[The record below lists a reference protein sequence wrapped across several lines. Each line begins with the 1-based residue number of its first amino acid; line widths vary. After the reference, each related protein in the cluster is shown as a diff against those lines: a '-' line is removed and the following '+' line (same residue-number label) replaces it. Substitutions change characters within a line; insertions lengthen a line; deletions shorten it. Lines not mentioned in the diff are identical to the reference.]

1 MDLDSDEP
9 PESFLCPITST
20 LMMDP
25 VLTAAGNTYDR
36 SGITEWLETHDT
48 DPLTNKV
55 LPTKEL
61 KENRALR
68 DAIEEFLKTSQLF
81 LDRRNVKMELPA
93 IGAGSAKSVYKGILR
108 SRGKNITVAVLKM
121 RTGSFDTEVKT
132 LLKLGRHP
140 RLVRFFG
147 QC

>member
-1 MDLDSDEP
+1 MTGIPFERPAHPAYITSQNEMDPDSDEP
-9 PESFLCPITST
+9 PEAFLCPINST

-36 SGITEWLETHDT
+36 PGITEWLETHDT
-48 DPLTNKV
+48 DPLTNQV

-81 LDRRNVKMELPA
+81 LDRRNVDLQQPA
-93 IGAGSAKSVYKGILR
+93 IGAGSSKSVFKGSLR
-108 SRGKNITVAVLKM
+108 IRGKTVTVAALK
-121 RTGSFDTEVKT
+121 
-132 LLKLGRHP
+132 
-140 RLVRFFG
+140 
-147 QC
+147 